1 VPGKPGRVVVTGG
14 AGFIGSHVAD
24 AFLADGAKVLVI
36 DDLSSG
42 REENVPAPAELQR
55 VDIVEAQQ
63 LRKAIEGF
71 APDVVCHL
79 AAQASVTVS
88 VERPEHDLEVNVR
101 GTLNVL
107 EATRAAETFVV
118 FASTGG
124 AIYGDE
130 APIPTPETADRHPVS
145 PYGTSKLAAEEYVAT
160 WSRLH
165 GMPNVTLR
173 LGNVYGPRQEPHGEA
188 GVVAIFSDHLLREA
202 APTVYGNG
210 EQSRDYVHVSDV
222 VDAFRAAASSGAPG
236 LFNVGTGIET
246 SVNRLL
252 DILQSAAGTALEP
265 RFEPLRSGEL
275 IRSALDAGRLRGELG
290 WLPRV
295 PAEEGLAATLGEYA
309 AAAS

>member
-1 VPGKPGRVVVTGG
+1 VQGKPGRVVVTGG

-42 REENVPAPAELQR
+42 REENVPAAAELQP
-55 VDIVEAQQ
+55 VDIVDAQQ